1 MTNQSR
7 TPKVY
12 LIRAGSNGEE
22 EDFVLENNLAVV
34 GFHDVPSLEDAK
46 DYDEVARIVSESYPD
61 AKPRAAGNFAGQL
74 WCFALDIQEGDIVVL
89 PRKLT
94 SQIAMGR
101 VAGPYRYQDVNNEP
115 RHTRPVEWLLSDLPR
130 TTFRQDLLYSF
141 GAALTVC
148 NISRNEAVQR
158 VQAVLRDGRDPGLQA
173 QLRSLSESDS
183 QFQDESDILSD
194 LAQSA
199 HDQIVREIQ
208 TSFSGHALTR
218 LVDAV
223 LRADGWVTSV
233 SSPGPDGGA
242 DILGGRGPL
251 GLDPPLLCV
260 QVKSQ
265 DSPTDVTTYRTLQ
278 GTMQS
283 FKAEQGLLVCW
294 GGFTR
299 SVLQESRQAHFTV
312 RLWDSSDLVGAIYR
326 TYESLPPEIQAELPL
341 KRVWML
347 VPDIPDEPA
356 Q

>member
-7 TPKVY
+7 PSKVY

-22 EDFVLENNLAVV
+22 EDFVLENNLAVI
-34 GFHDVPSLEDAK
+34 GFHDVPSLEEAK
-46 DYDEVARIVSESYPD
+46 DYDEVYRILRESYPD
-61 AKPRAAGNFAGQL
+61 AKPRAAGNYAGQL
-74 WCFALDIQEGDIVVL
+74 WCFALDVQEGDIVVL

-94 SQIAMGR
+94 SQIAIGR
-101 VAGPYRYQDVNNEP
+101 VAGPYRYQKMNNET
-115 RHTRPVEWLLSDLPR
+115 RHTRCVEWLLSDLPR

-141 GAALTVC
+141 GAAMTVC

-158 VQAVLRDGRDPGLQA
+158 VQAVLRDRRDPGLKA
-173 QLRSLSESDS
+173 QPRSPSGSDS
-183 QFQDESDILSD
+183 LFQDESDINAD

-208 TSFSGHALTR
+208 TRFPGHALTR
-218 LVDAV
+218 LVAAV
-223 LRADGWVTSV
+223 LRVDGWVTRV
-233 SSPGPDGGA
+233 SPAGPDGGV
-242 DILGGRGPL
+242 DVLGGRGSL
-251 GLDPPLLCV
+251 GLDPPRLCV

-265 DSPTDVTTYRTLQ
+265 DTPTDVTTYRTLQ

-294 GGFTR
+294 GGFNR
-299 SVLQESRQAHFTV
+299 AVLQESRQAHFTV
-312 RLWDSSDLVGAIYR
+312 RLWDSSDLVEAIYR

-347 VPDIPDEPA
+347 VPDEPA
-356 Q
+356 E